1 MEGASNGW
9 HGARILIVDDDD
21 VARGLH
27 EATLSLHGYGTES
40 AADGVEAMA
49 MIALEDYDLVITDC
63 NMPRMNGL
71 TLVRT
76 IRREG
81 RRVPIMMVSGSL
93 AQGDVPLDVRTELS
107 AALPKPVRVS
117 DLLAGV
123 ASALGIRQPRRER
136 IYSDSPKTKTTTATP
151 SAHPDAPPRV
161 SPSVE

>member
-1 MEGASNGW
+1 MEGAGRDRDR

-27 EATLSLHGYGTES
+27 EAALSLHGYGTES
-40 AADGVEAMA
+40 AADGVEALA
-49 MIALEDYDLVITDC
+49 MLALDDYDLVITDC

-76 IRREG
+76 LRGEG
-81 RRVPIMMVSGSL
+81 RRVPILMVSGSL
-93 AQGDVPLDVRTELS
+93 AQGDVPLDVRNELS
-107 AALPKPVRVS
+107 AALPKPVRLS

-136 IYSDSPKTKTTTATP
+136 LFPESPNTTTATR
-151 SAHPDAPPRV
+151 SACPDAPSRV
-161 SPSVE
+161 SPTVE